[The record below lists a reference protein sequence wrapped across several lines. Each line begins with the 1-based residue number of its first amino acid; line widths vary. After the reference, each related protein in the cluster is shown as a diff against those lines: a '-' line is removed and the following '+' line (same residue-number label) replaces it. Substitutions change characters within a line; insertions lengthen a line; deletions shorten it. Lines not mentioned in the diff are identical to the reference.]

1 MRQKRVQPGQ
11 TPIHVDEAK
20 YLRGHVLW
28 VRFNDGSAGEVDLA
42 DALTGPVFR
51 PLRGDRT
58 FRSFRVDHEIGTIV
72 WDNGADFAPEFLHER
87 LRPAKRLRS
96 R

>member
-1 MRQKRVQPGQ
+1 MFL
-11 TPIHVDEAK
+11 HVEKAR
-20 YLRGHVLW
+20 YVRGRVLW
-28 VRFNDGSAGEVDLA
+28 VRFNDGTSGEVDLA
-42 DALTGPVFR
+42 DALTGPVFK
-51 PLRGDRT
+51 PLRGT
-58 FRSFRVDHEIGTIV
+58 NAFRSFRVDPEIGTIV